1 VDEPPPERV
10 EVGGRPELGY
20 ILPFAVF
27 IAFLAIKSFF
37 AVPEFLRFAVL
48 VVAVAIFSRKLIA
61 VRPSQ
66 TVLSV
71 LLGIAVF
78 FIWIGPDVLIPGYR
92 NSFLF
97 SNALVGHPTAST
109 VATDKISTSFLIFRV
124 LVSVIAVP
132 ILEELFWRGW
142 MLRWIANPRFTTIPI
157 GTWNAQAFW
166 IVAFLFASEHGS
178 YWDVGLV
185 TGMIYNYWAIRTHN
199 LMDCIIAHG
208 ATNAC
213 LAAYVIGWN
222 QWQFWL

>member
-27 IAFLAIKSFF
+27 IAFLAIKSFV

-48 VVAVAIFSRKLIA
+48 VVAIGIFSRKLIA

-199 LMDCIIAHG
+199 LMDCIIAHA